1 MYPPESRCRTRAA
14 EGCRT
19 VTDMWN
25 DFDNILE
32 LVIGFTVGVA
42 ALLILLG
49 WIEDRLKRDPD
60 QYPR

>member
-1 MYPPESRCRTRAA
+1 
-14 EGCRT
+14 
-19 VTDMWN
+19 MWN

-32 LVIGFTVGVA
+32 LLVGFTVGVA

-60 QYPR
+60 QHQR

>member
-1 MYPPESRCRTRAA
+1 
-14 EGCRT
+14 
-19 VTDMWN
+19 MWN